1 MIALVCTLLLIGGLL
16 VIDGLH
22 RPRSRASIAR
32 RRRITN
38 PAPAFAAALAAA
50 GVALV
55 VTTVP
60 VFALLAAVSA
70 CFIPS
75 AVRRRRDA
83 KRRAARE
90 QAWPNVL
97 DDVTSA
103 VRAGLNLPEAISKAG
118 RAAPVDLQPA
128 FRGFDAHYARTGD
141 FGAALEAMR
150 IEIHDGVFD
159 QLAHALVMARDVG
172 GGDLTQV
179 LRSLGVFIRAELQLR
194 GELLARQSWS
204 VNSAR
209 MAVAA
214 PWLVLVMLSARP
226 STVEAY
232 RTGTGALVLLGV
244 ALSSVFAYAAMLR
257 IARLD
262 AVAA

>member
-1 MIALVCTLLLIGGLL
+1 MIALICSLLLVGGLL
-16 VIDGLH
+16 VIDGLY
-22 RPRSRASIAR
+22 RPRVSAPAR
-32 RRRITN
+32 RSRRVSN
-38 PAPAFAAALAAA
+38 PAPALAAALAAA
-50 GVALV
+50 AVALII
-55 VTTVP
+55 TSVP
-60 VFALLAAVSA
+60 IIALLAAVSA

-75 AVRRRRDA
+75 ALRRRREA
-83 KRRAARE
+83 RRRTARE
-90 QAWPNVL
+90 QAWPNLL

-118 RAAPVDLQPA
+118 RPAPANLQPA
-128 FRGFDAHYARTGD
+128 FRDFDAHYARTGD
-141 FGAALEAMR
+141 FSAALEALR
-150 IEIHDGVFD
+150 VEIHDGIFD
-159 QLAHALVMARDVG
+159 QVAHALVMARDVG

-214 PWLVLVMLSARP
+214 PWVVLVMLSARP

-232 RTGTGALVLLGV
+232 RSSAGAGVLVGV
-244 ALSSVFAYAAMLR
+244 ALSSVLAYAAMRR

-262 AVAA
+262 GVGA